1 LQVTLA
7 RLTDAARI
15 AALSTIQENFM
26 PDAIKTRCKFRV
38 VSVEQLDGMAY
49 DPINNTAVP

>member
-1 LQVTLA
+1 LA